1 MINTTSSPRNTIM
14 HGDCLKV
21 LPQLAARS
29 VDFILTDPPYIVSY
43 RSRDNQTLRKSSATV
58 KWWSKAVN
66 CIPFLSFAA
75 LRTPANPWDTRA
87 SLCVECVLD

>member
-1 MINTTSSPRNTIM
+1 MAALDKRRGEPGCADRRV
-14 HGDCLKV
+14 D
-21 LPQLAARS
+21 LPDQIRTLA
-29 VDFILTDPPYIVSY
+29 
-43 RSRDNQTLRKSSATV
+43 

-66 CIPFLSFAA
+66 FISFLSLAA